1 MLLTPL
7 LAPVQNGGPTQYL
20 SKTTFFCCSPP
31 LLRDFYM
38 DDEYR
43 GAWDSSLASA
53 RQLELC
59 RETGVEVGHWVKK
72 LPLFGANRDYVL
84 AWRVWEDSKG
94 NFYSVTKVRGE
105 RCLAAW
111 LSPRSTLLLSA
122 LCRLCLHRHGSLCVC
137 VLLRFL
143 SSAFIYIIIQPSSW
157 RFAIIFSSFE
167 LNTISKFALL
177 LSSFLALSREWVDWH
192 VIHTSWKPSK
202 RSASWQE
209 FETMFVYVPAGL
221 PTSLSAPRL
230 QYKTN

>member
-1 MLLTPL
+1 MLLTLL

-20 SKTTFFCCSPP
+20 SKTTFFGCSPP

-94 NFYSVTKVRGE
+94 NFYSVTKVRGKQ
-105 RCLAAW
+105 CLAAW
-111 LSPRSTLLLSA
+111 LSPSSTSLLSA
-122 LCRLCLHRHGSLCVC
+122 VCRVVSASHFSL
-137 VLLRFL
+137 RFTSFL
-143 SSAFIYIIIQPSSW
+143 SSSFIRIPIQPW
-157 RFAIIFSSFE
+157 VLAHCHHFSSFE
-167 LNTISKFALL
+167 IITISK
-177 LSSFLALSREWVDWH
+177 
-192 VIHTSWKPSK
+192 
-202 RSASWQE
+202 
-209 FETMFVYVPAGL
+209 
-221 PTSLSAPRL
+221 
-230 QYKTN
+230 